1 MATTYYPSRPV
12 LKTLTLRERPAAQ
25 RQLELPMNDN

>member
-12 LKTLTLRERPAAQ
+12 LKTLTLREHPAQKLAFDPTAV
-25 RQLELPMNDN
+25 RK